1 MLSHAFSEENFLCD
15 KRHCAGSPY
24 P

>member
-1 MLSHAFSEENFLCD
+1 VLSHAFSEEDFLCD